1 MPEALRIKGEILVQ
15 SNPSDLVSIEDCF
28 TRSLACAH
36 RQGALSREIRAAT
49 SLAQLWKQR
58 GRRADAGVLLRP
70 IYGRFTE
77 GFGTADLRAAR
88 TLLEK
93 LGR

>member
-1 MPEALRIKGEILVQ
+1 MPEALRIKGEILMQ
-15 SNPSDLVSIEDCF
+15 SNAPDVEAIEDCF
-28 TRSLACAH
+28 TRSLACAN

-49 SLAQLWKQR
+49 SLAQLWNQR
-58 GRRADAGVLLRP
+58 GRAADAGALLRP

-88 TLLEK
+88 ALLEG
-93 LGR
+93 LA